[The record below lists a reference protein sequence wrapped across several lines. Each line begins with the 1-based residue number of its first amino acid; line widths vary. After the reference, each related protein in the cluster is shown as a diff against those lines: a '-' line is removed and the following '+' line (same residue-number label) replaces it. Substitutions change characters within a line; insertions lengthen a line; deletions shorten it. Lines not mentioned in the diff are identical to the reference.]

1 MLVHTCESRNAFF
14 LVLVDGHGNYKQNKL
29 GFCVFIYTC
38 VLLGAC
44 ASIWCNY
51 INNRRKKPFRNASA
65 SRRTKLLQSPDRLW
79 SLIKQG
85 ISGLYGDYH
94 YRPLEQS
101 SQNVFLSPQALAQWF
116 SMDYMRPQDMSP
128 HSLNQFLHLPPFNK
142 DWFFFFFTTL
152 PGTPAHEKKSWIYKV
167 EYVHILDIP
176 LLVFMRMRQSD
187 LLLTHHDNT
196 WDWRSG
202 LRITFQSHLGIL
214 RGRERR
220 AAVIFV
226 SLHSFATWFMRQ
238 DSVSVPCPRV
248 SLFSFCPHV
257 GHIKDFLLLLT
268 NVL

>member
-1 MLVHTCESRNAFF
+1 MHSSCCMWKYMEITEHSVLFIHT
-14 LVLVDGHGNYKQNKL
+14 L
-29 GFCVFIYTC
+29 IP
-38 VLLGAC
+38 LGAH

-51 INNRRKKPFRNASA
+51 INNRRKTPFRNATA
-65 SRRTKLLQSPDRLW
+65 SRRTKLLQSPDQLW
-79 SLIKQG
+79 SLIKHG
-85 ISGLYGDYH
+85 INGLYGDYH

-142 DWFFFFFTTL
+142 DWFFYNTAWHSSTR
-152 PGTPAHEKKSWIYKV
+152 TKSWIYKV

-196 WDWRSG
+196 WDSRSG

-226 SLHSFATWFMRQ
+226 SFCFI
-238 DSVSVPCPRV
+238 VSPHDLWGKILSAYPALV
-248 SLFSFCPHV
+248 SLCFF
-257 GHIKDFLLLLT
+257 
-268 NVL
+268 